1 MTKFLLGVAV
11 GYMLSDIIDD
21 FLGKSA
27 PEKPSPPSTSPSAPE
42 DLTREMPTTP
52 PPSPPMS

>member
-21 FLGKSA
+21 FLGKNA
-27 PEKPSPPSTSPSAPE
+27 PEKPQAPTSEPSEPVMPPHPDAGQT
-42 DLTREMPTTP
+42 
-52 PPSPPMS
+52 

>member
-21 FLGKSA
+21 FLGKNA
-27 PEKPSPPSTSPSAPE
+27 PQKPSPPSSDSE
-42 DLTREMPTTP
+42 VP
-52 PPSPPMS
+52 PVPPVPPHPDAGQT

>member
-21 FLGKSA
+21 FLGKNA
-27 PEKPSPPSTSPSAPE
+27 PEKPQAPSSQ
-42 DLTREMPTTP
+42 
-52 PPSPPMS
+52 PSPPTEPVVPPHPDAGQT